1 MSENSEYQ
9 LPGAQDITKVPENA
23 VYEKLRSSPQ
33 GLSSKEASRRLKI
46 LGPNQIQEVKKQ
58 SLVLKFLSNFYH
70 LFAILLWV
78 GAILAYAGELPELAA
93 AIVVVIIV
101 NALFSFF
108 QEFKAEKAVDALK
121 TLLPKKAA
129 VIRDG
134 SLQEIETIELV
145 PGDVIV
151 LNEGDN
157 ISADA
162 RIVEEFEL
170 RTDNAT
176 LTGESAP
183 VKRFSAPAYEDLTVT
198 EYTNLVFAGTNA
210 ASGNGKAVV
219 YSTGMNTEFGR
230 IATLT
235 QGIKEELSPLQ
246 KEMDRATKIVAGL
259 AIGLGLVL
267 FIMGSIRG
275 MSFTDR
281 FLFSVGIIVAN
292 VPEGLLPTV
301 TLALAIAVQ
310 RMVRRHAL
318 VKKLSSVETLG
329 STTVIC
335 TDKTGT
341 LTQNE
346 MTVREIFAG
355 GKRYDVTGVG
365 YEPQGLIL
373 KEGNYLEKRQL
384 DEFLFE
390 ILKASTL
397 CNTSKLIKPQN
408 GSGWRVVGDPTEA
421 CLLVASKKADYST
434 KQIADENPRIY
445 LLPFESSRKRMSSI
459 NSVDGKKFAY
469 VKGAP
474 RETIELCTRWRSGEE
489 VLDLDPGTREQFIQ
503 ENDRYAVN
511 GLRVLAIA
519 EKEVTGLT
527 DYKVD
532 EVEKDLTLLGLV
544 AMMDPPRPEVQA
556 AVEIAHNAGIRIIM
570 ITGDYGLTAE
580 SIAKK
585 IGIIKGQGK
594 IISGFELDGITDQ
607 ELQNIVYEP
616 NLIFARVSPEHK
628 MRIVSALKERGEIV
642 AVTGDGVNDAPAL
655 RSADIGV
662 SMGITGTD
670 VAKEASEMI
679 LTDDNFASIVSAVE
693 EGRTVFENIK
703 KFVTYIFAHLTPE
716 IIPFML
722 FALAGVPLAVNVLQI
737 LAIDL
742 GTETLPA
749 LALGVEKGEPGLMS
763 RPPRSRKESILSR
776 EILFRAYI
784 YLGLIEAVLVLLAFF
799 YVLYGGGW
807 EYSMGVSVMNPDHP
821 LNLVYRQAST
831 MAFISIVGTQI
842 GTVFATRTNRLS
854 LLDVGIFTNK
864 LVLWGVLFA
873 MVITLAIVYIPLLQG
888 IFGTASVPAYYWIIA
903 LSFGPIVLVA
913 DEIRKARFRKK
924 GILV

>member
-1 MSENSEYQ
+1 MAENSEYQ
-9 LPGAQDITKVPENA
+9 LPGAQVIAKVPENT
-23 VYEKLRSSPQ
+23 VYDNLKTSSR
-33 GLSSKEASRRLKI
+33 GLSSQEASRRLEQF
-46 LGPNQIQEVKKQ
+46 GSNQIQEVRKK
-58 SLVLKFLSNFYH
+58 SLILKFFQNFYH

-78 GAILAYAGELPELAA
+78 GAILAYVGELPELAG

-121 TLLPKKAA
+121 TLLPKKAN

-134 SLQEIETIELV
+134 SLTEIEATGLV

-151 LNEGDN
+151 LNEGDS
-157 ISADA
+157 ISADS
-162 RIVEEFEL
+162 RVVEEFEL

-183 VKRFSAPAYEDLTVT
+183 VKRFSAPVYEDLSIT
-198 EYTNLVFAGTNA
+198 EYNNLVFAGTNA

-246 KEMDRATKIVAGL
+246 KEMARATKIVAGL
-259 AIGLGLVL
+259 AIGLGIVL

-301 TLALAIAVQ
+301 TLSLAIAVQ

-355 GKRYDVTGVG
+355 GQKYDVTGVG
-365 YEPQGLIL
+365 YDPQGLVL
-373 KEGNYLEKRQL
+373 QNGNYLEKKEL
-384 DEFLFE
+384 DKFLFE

-397 CNTSKLIKPQN
+397 CNTSKILKPQN
-408 GSGWRVVGDPTEA
+408 GAGWRVVGDPTEA

-434 KQIADENPRIY
+434 KQIRNEFPRVY

-459 NSVDGKKFAY
+459 NSIDGKKFAF

-474 RETIELCTRWRSGEE
+474 KEMIALCAKWRSGDQ
-489 VLDLDPGTREQFIQ
+489 VLDLDEDTRNMFVEQ
-503 ENDRYAVN
+503 NDKYAVN

-519 EKEVTGLT
+519 EKDVSELT
-527 DYKVD
+527 DYKTD
-532 EVEKDLTLLGLV
+532 QVENDLTLLGLV

-585 IGIIKGQGK
+585 IGIIHGRGK
-594 IISGFELDGITDQ
+594 IISGFELDSMTDEQ
-607 ELQNIVYEP
+607 LREVVYEP

-628 MRIVSALKERGEIV
+628 MRIVAALKNKGEIV

-655 RSADIGV
+655 RRADIGV
-662 SMGITGTD
+662 AMGIAGTD

-722 FALAGVPLAVNVLQI
+722 FALAGIPLAVNVLMI

-763 RPPRSRKESILSR
+763 RPPRSRKESILSK

-784 YLGLIEAVLVLLAFF
+784 YMGLIEAVLVMTAFF

-807 EYSMGVSVMNPDHP
+807 NYSMGISIMDPGHP
-821 LNLVYRQAST
+821 LNLTYRQAST

-842 GTVFATRTNRLS
+842 GTVFATRTNRIS
-854 LLDVGIFTNK
+854 LLEVGIFTNK
-864 LVLWGVLFA
+864 LVLWGVVFA
-873 MVITLAIVYIPLLQG
+873 MVITVAIVYVPLMQN
-888 IFGTASVPAYYWIIA
+888 IFGTASIPAYYWLIA
-903 LSFGPIVLVA
+903 LSFGPIVLLA
-913 DEIRKARFRKK
+913 DEIRKAGIRKK
-924 GILV
+924 GIIV